1 LDVRGDMPGRV
12 RVSLR
17 TSRLN
22 AVLGSN
28 LDDSQVAG
36 YLEPIGFDATVSRAG
51 ELQVTVPSFR
61 PDTTREIDVIEEVA
75 RHNGY
80 GSLPRRT
87 PRPSQVGL
95 LTETQIARRKLR
107 NVLRHTG
114 ANEAWTPSLIAPG
127 DHERVG
133 LAGADITVA
142 NPLNPDESVLRRSLL
157 PGMLRAL
164 AFNLNRRQA
173 GVRLFEVGNVF
184 PVPDKERVDAAMLHA
199 DPALTVVDERE
210 QAGLLLGGPGDDAT
224 SAVRAWRAL
233 SDAMGIEGVDIEH
246 LHEQD
251 STAAGLH
258 PTRSASLVVSTGAEQ
273 GQTVGELGEIDPEVL
288 GSFGVDSSRGRVGWL
303 VIDFG
308 QLLAVAPLRSIY
320 VTPVSRFPS
329 ADIDLAFVVPDDE
342 PANAVEQTLRASGGE
357 LLEKVWLFDVFRG
370 PGITPG
376 ERSLA
381 YRLRFCAPDR
391 TLTDEEVAQLRAK
404 CIATVEKEN
413 GARIRA

>member
-1 LDVRGDMPGRV
+1 
-12 RVSLR
+12 
-17 TSRLN
+17 
-22 AVLGSN
+22 
-28 LDDSQVAG
+28 
-36 YLEPIGFDATVSRAG
+36 
-51 ELQVTVPSFR
+51 
-61 PDTTREIDVIEEVA
+61 
-75 RHNGY
+75 
-80 GSLPRRT
+80 
-87 PRPSQVGL
+87 VGL

-233 SDAMGIEGVDIEH
+233 SDARGRRSESSER
-246 LHEQD
+246 
-251 STAAGLH
+251 STPRYWALSESIRREDGSVGSSSTSVSFSLLR
-258 PTRSASLVVSTGAEQ
+258 RSAAST
-273 GQTVGELGEIDPEVL
+273 
-288 GSFGVDSSRGRVGWL
+288 
-303 VIDFG
+303 
-308 QLLAVAPLRSIY
+308 
-320 VTPVSRFPS
+320 
-329 ADIDLAFVVPDDE
+329 
-342 PANAVEQTLRASGGE
+342 
-357 LLEKVWLFDVFRG
+357 
-370 PGITPG
+370 
-376 ERSLA
+376 
-381 YRLRFCAPDR
+381 
-391 TLTDEEVAQLRAK
+391 
-404 CIATVEKEN
+404 
-413 GARIRA
+413 